1 MMRAALLLLA
11 SVLAVPLHAQLP
23 VKSYGQELVD
33 QVVARN
39 PGLLVIVLHVSP
51 PNVPNYP
58 IIASNIGRIG
68 KLADDDDMRV
78 ITTEKTN
85 LEIAHGGKRFEVE
98 LVLRDVAGTNLGALG
113 LVFPYKNGDDKK
125 ALEKKAIGIRDWL
138 AKRILNAARQDIT
151 RNSRAITTH
160 RGTTVLRAAVP
171 ARPDARCRE

>member
-1 MMRAALLLLA
+1 MRAALLLLA
-11 SVLAVPLHAQLP
+11 SVLALPLHAQLP

-68 KLADDDDMRV
+68 KVADDDDMRV

-85 LEIAHGGKRFEVE
+85 LEIAHGGKRFDQSCIREWKVS
-98 LVLRDVAGTNLGALG
+98 RQGMHVA
-113 LVFPYKNGDDKK
+113 
-125 ALEKKAIGIRDWL
+125 
-138 AKRILNAARQDIT
+138 
-151 RNSRAITTH
+151 
-160 RGTTVLRAAVP
+160 
-171 ARPDARCRE
+171 

>member
-1 MMRAALLLLA
+1 MGIQKAVRLVSGRETTLLASTTCKGNPVMRAALLLFA
-11 SVLAVPLHAQLP
+11 SVLAFPLHAQLP

-113 LVFPYKNGDDKK
+113 LVFPYRNGDDRK
-125 ALEKKAIGIRDWL
+125 ALEKKATGIRDWL
-138 AKRILNAARQDIT
+138 AQRR
-151 RNSRAITTH
+151 S
-160 RGTTVLRAAVP
+160 
-171 ARPDARCRE
+171 